1 MADFFAG
8 AENTVRTFLYDLFF
22 FRSPRNHI
30 FVCLL
35 LDVSTLHRE
44 FLQQFSASPIF
55 WIKFFQVNRKKTFFF
70 SR

>member
-35 LDVSTLHRE
+35 LDVSTLHC
-44 FLQQFSASPIF
+44 
-55 WIKFFQVNRKKTFFF
+55 
-70 SR
+70 